1 MTRLT
6 NKEKRIKISRDI
18 DIAEAVS
25 KTRELA
31 EAAGLVR
38 AKQYMVATAASEL
51 ARNILIHARRGEI
64 AVRILTSGGRKGI
77 EIVAEDSGPGI
88 ADIEAAMKDGF
99 STSGGLGL
107 GLPGVK
113 RLTDEFEIDTQ
124 RQVGT
129 KITVRKWV

>member
-64 AVRILTSGGRKGI
+64 AIRILTSGGRKGI

-107 GLPGVK
+107 GLPGAK
-113 RLTDEFEIDTQ
+113 RLTDEFEIDAQ
-124 RQVGT
+124 RKVGT

>member
-31 EAAGLVR
+31 EAAGLFR

-113 RLTDEFEIDTQ
+113 RLTDEFEIDAQ
-124 RQVGT
+124 RKVGT

>member
-64 AVRILTSGGRKGI
+64 AIRILTSGGRKGI

-107 GLPGVK
+107 GLPGTK
-113 RLTDEFEIDTQ
+113 RLTDEFEIDAQ
-124 RQVGT
+124 RKVGT